1 MRLAFEVSA
10 SCQRTVPV
18 SSRKFAFRPK
28 EVHDR
33 EDAIANTRDACAPQM
48 RDHRSQLQ
56 PLTDHFSLITGT
68 LASRP
73 RRWRWARPWRRLK
86 PRGRRLP
93 GSRCR
98 SGRSCGSCC
107 RRSCYRSSSCSR
119 RCRSRGSRS
128 SRRSCSCRSRCWRGC
143 RCRRRRASSGG
154 KHSHVI
160 NVLFVTAYR
169 IGIHVKG
176 RGICHVPSS
185 RV

>member
-56 PLTDHFSLITGT
+56 PLTDYFSLITGT

-86 PRGRRLP
+86 PRGRR
-93 GSRCR
+93 R
-98 SGRSCGSCC
+98 SG
-107 RRSCYRSSSCSR
+107 
-119 RCRSRGSRS
+119 
-128 SRRSCSCRSRCWRGC
+128 RGC
-143 RCRRRRASSGG
+143 RCRRRRAAAGREHPHVIDIFFVLPTTRVKVESGG
-154 KHSHVI
+154 IRDIPSGIVRHNGDVI
-160 NVLFVTAYR
+160 AYLVLVR
-169 IGIHVKG
+169 ITFERIKRIAHCDVGCPRRAGVSAKGIEKL
-176 RGICHVPSS
+176 
-185 RV
+185 